1 MPSPNPTRPY
11 TIPGFRIA
19 LVREPRFVSLRERGV
34 A

>member
-19 LVREPRFVSLRERGV
+19 LVREPGV
-34 A
+34 KLAGRP